1 MKTSMQCV
9 KEITNE
15 VKLGPCRTSLQY
27 QFVPQGGA
35 ASQCHLYLT
44 RQVIISTFLFTM
56 AAWAKKSL
64 LKNKLVIF
72 IESFSQNLQT
82 VITKKVFNNSC
93 FSASSLIPPHNGT
106 EGQWKH
112 FVIFTP
118 I

>member
-15 VKLGPCRTSLQY
+15 VKLGLCRTSLQY

-35 ASQCHLYLT
+35 ASQCHLNLT

-64 LKNKLVIF
+64 LKKKVIF
-72 IESFSQNLQT
+72 IESFSQNLQM
-82 VITKKVFNNSC
+82 VITKKVF
-93 FSASSLIPPHNGT
+93 
-106 EGQWKH
+106 K
-112 FVIFTP
+112 
-118 I
+118 